1 MSEEEPK
8 MLSKEDLTKILKDMK
23 FQEEKLNPDNP
34 VIECFKLCKVDH
46 IKKKRNCYAVA

>member
-1 MSEEEPK
+1 MSEEELK

-34 VIECFKLCKVDH
+34 VIECFELWV
-46 IKKKRNCYAVA
+46 INSI